1 MVTTT
6 EAVAV
11 FHSVDDLTAAIDALL
26 SSGFD
31 RAYLSLMAARHTVDA
46 KLGHVFT
53 QVAELEDEASLPRIA
68 YISKE
73 SLGDA
78 EGGLI
83 GGLMYLGAVVAAGA
97 VVASG
102 GTVASAIL
110 ATVLSGGGGGAVGAL
125 LARTLDRHHANY
137 LEEQLDHGGILLWVR
152 TPDAAH
158 ETSAQRILAKH
169 AGDDV
174 HLHNLSEPTGI
185 KPA

>member
-1 MVTTT
+1 METTT

-11 FHSVDDLTAAIDALL
+11 FHSVEDLTAAIDALL

-31 RAYLSLMAARHTVDA
+31 RAYLSLMAARHTVEA

-53 QVAELEDEASLPRIA
+53 QVADLEDDASVPRIA
-68 YISKE
+68 YISTE

-97 VVASG
+97 VLASG
-102 GTVASAIL
+102 GTAATAIL
-110 ATVLSGGGGGAVGAL
+110 ATVLTGGGGGAIGAL
-125 LARTLDRHHANY
+125 LARTLDSHHAHY
-137 LEEQLDHGGILLWVR
+137 LQEQLERGGILLWVR

-158 ETSAQRILAKH
+158 EARAREILAQH
-169 AGDDV
+169 AGGDV
-174 HLHNLSEPTGI
+174 HLHSLSRPTGI
-185 KPA
+185 RAG